1 MTTKLLTA
9 VRAIPILLVLALAAA
24 PLGACSQ
31 AQQAWQKVEGV
42 AQTISGTKIDRKAVF
57 VAAQAVNG
65 AIVAADIYL
74 QQPVCGTG
82 PVVCRTAAATAP
94 LVKAVQAAR
103 IARNAMLR
111 FMREHPAEL
120 GDRGLYDAMVAA
132 GDALGQ
138 VLAVYNVKAK

>member
-9 VRAIPILLVLALAAA
+9 VRAIPILLALALAAA

-31 AQQAWQKVEGV
+31 VQQAWQKVEGV
-42 AQTISGTKIDRKAVF
+42 AQVVSGAKIDRRAVF
-57 VAAQAVNG
+57 VAASAVNG

-82 PVVCRTAAATAP
+82 PVVCRAAAATEP
-94 LVKAVQAAR
+94 IVRGVQAAR
-103 IARNAMLR
+103 VARNAMLR

-138 VLAVYNVKAK
+138 VLAIYNVKAK